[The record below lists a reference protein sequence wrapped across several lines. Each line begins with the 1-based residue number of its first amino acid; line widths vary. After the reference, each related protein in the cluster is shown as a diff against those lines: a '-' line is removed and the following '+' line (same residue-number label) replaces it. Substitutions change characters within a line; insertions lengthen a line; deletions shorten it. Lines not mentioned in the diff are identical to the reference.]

1 MGGASRI
8 RATAALALTLL
19 LAACGGAD
27 QADAGGITPSEAQ
40 ALNDA
45 AAMLD
50 NDSVALNA
58 LDPAQEPPE

>member
-1 MGGASRI
+1 MKPVSALV
-8 RATAALALTLL
+8 LALLL
-19 LAACGGAD
+19 VACGARD
-27 QADAGGITPSEAQ
+27 EPDASGITPSEAQ

-58 LDPAQEPPE
+58 LEEPSR